1 MAEKRV
7 SVRLVAEGGRQVRAE
22 LEGVGEAGAKG
33 FGRLSREME
42 LANTRLAGFAR
53 RAGIA
58 MSAAAAAATAS
69 LGLIVRSTAESAAQ
83 IRQFAQVA
91 NATPEAL
98 QRWSAG
104 AQTVGIEQ
112 EKLADILKDVND
124 RVGDFLQTGGGPM
137 ADFFESVAPRVGVTA
152 DQFARL
158 SGPEALQLY
167 VDTLERA
174 GLSQQEMTFYL
185 EAMAS
190 DATRLLPLLRNGG
203 AEMARLGDQA
213 ADLGAVLDADA
224 IEAMRRTQVALGTLS
239 LVFEGLRNRIAVA
252 VAPSLEALANAFVAL
267 AADGGILRSAIDA
280 LIGNLGRLATY
291 ATTFAA
297 VMAGR
302 WVAGLAAAAL
312 SVRGLATALVFLR
325 GALIRTGIGALI
337 VGTGELVYQ
346 FSQLVSRVGSVGE
359 AFRLLGDLAKEVW
372 SRMRLSLDA
381 AFANMAAGWE
391 GLKAAAFSALEG
403 TIAGVVSFGDRT
415 AAIFQGAYDAA
426 VAIWG
431 SLPGAI
437 GDFAF
442 QAANGL
448 ISGVEAMLNGVVT
461 RINTFITGLNA
472 ALALLPDWAVGEG
485 GVRIGTLDPLD
496 LGRIG
501 NPFEGAATTAG
512 TAAADAF
519 SGALSRTYLE
529 PPDLGLGT
537 MAEDARGRAD
547 GYREAAG
554 MLADAAGRPLAS
566 WQALRD
572 AVTGTGSEAE
582 VALADAASSADALAA
597 GLNDTATAADGAGGA
612 ARNAGAV
619 AAAGAGAEQAAT
631 GWAAVTAALAG
642 YANKA
647 RDIGGD
653 IGQTLVGAF
662 QSAENAVGDFVKSGK
677 LDFRDLVT
685 SMIAD
690 LAKLAARRFILGP
703 IANALSGALG
713 GASELFANILHAG
726 GVVGSP
732 GPGRMVPALAFA
744 GAPRMHAGGWA
755 GIKPDEVPAI
765 LQRGERVL
773 SRREAAGYGQGQ
785 GSAPNISVTIMSRDA
800 ESFRQSRTQVAAD
813 IARAVSLGR
822 RGM

>member
-33 FGRLSREME
+33 FGHLSREME

-69 LGLIVRSTAESAAQ
+69 LGLIVRSTAESAAK

-91 NATPEAL
+91 NATPDAL

-104 AQTVGIEQ
+104 ARTVGIEQ

-213 ADLGAVLDADA
+213 ADLGAVLNTDA
-224 IEAMRRTQVALGTLS
+224 IEALRRTQVALGTLS

-252 VAPSLEALANAFVAL
+252 VAPSLEALAKAFVVL
-267 AADGGILRSAIDA
+267 ASDGGILRTAIDA

-291 ATTFAA
+291 AATFAA

-337 VGTGELVYQ
+337 VGAGELVYQ
-346 FSQLVSRVGSVGE
+346 FSQLVTRVGGVAE

-372 SRMRLSLDA
+372 SRMGLSLDA

-391 GLKAAAFSALEG
+391 RLKAAGLSALEG
-403 TIAGVVSFGDRT
+403 TITGVTSFGDRT
-415 AAIFQGAYDAA
+415 VAIFQGAYDAA

-448 ISGVEAMLNGVVT
+448 ISGVEAMLNGLVT

-472 ALALLPDWAVGEG
+472 ALALLPEWAVGEG

-554 MLADAAGRPLAS
+554 MLADAADRPLAS

-572 AVTGTGSEAE
+572 AVTGTGSEADA
-582 VALADAASSADALAA
+582 ALADAASSADALAT
-597 GLNDTATAADGAGGA
+597 GLDNTTTAANGAGGA
-612 ARNAGAV
+612 ARNAGA
-619 AAAGAGAEQAAT
+619 AAAGGAEQAST
-631 GWAAVTAALAG
+631 GWAAVTAALAD
-642 YANKA
+642 YATKA
-647 RDIGGD
+647 RDIGAD

-662 QSAENAVGDFVKSGK
+662 QSAENAVATFVKSGK

-713 GASELFANILHAG
+713 GAGGLFADILHSG
-726 GVVGSP
+726 GIVGSP
-732 GPGRMVPALAFA
+732 GPGRAVPAMAFA
-744 GAPRMHAGGWA
+744 GAPRMHSGGWA
-755 GIKPDEVPAI
+755 GLKPDEVPAI

-785 GSAPNISVTIMSRDA
+785 SAAPNISVTINARDA
-800 ESFRQSRTQVAAD
+800 DSFRQSRTQVAAD
-813 IARAVSLGR
+813 MARAVSLGR

>member
-1 MAEKRV
+1 
-7 SVRLVAEGGRQVRAE
+7 
-22 LEGVGEAGAKG
+22 
-33 FGRLSREME
+33 
-42 LANTRLAGFAR
+42 
-53 RAGIA
+53 
-58 MSAAAAAATAS
+58 
-69 LGLIVRSTAESAAQ
+69 
-83 IRQFAQVA
+83 
-91 NATPEAL
+91 
-98 QRWSAG
+98 
-104 AQTVGIEQ
+104 
-112 EKLADILKDVND
+112 
-124 RVGDFLQTGGGPM
+124 
-137 ADFFESVAPRVGVTA
+137 
-152 DQFARL
+152 
-158 SGPEALQLY
+158 
-167 VDTLERA
+167 
-174 GLSQQEMTFYL
+174 
-185 EAMAS
+185 
-190 DATRLLPLLRNGG
+190 
-203 AEMARLGDQA
+203 
-213 ADLGAVLDADA
+213 
-224 IEAMRRTQVALGTLS
+224 
-239 LVFEGLRNRIAVA
+239 
-252 VAPSLEALANAFVAL
+252 
-267 AADGGILRSAIDA
+267 
-280 LIGNLGRLATY
+280 
-291 ATTFAA
+291 
-297 VMAGR
+297 MAGR
-302 WVAGLAAAAL
+302 WVAGMVAAAL

-337 VGTGELVYQ
+337 VGAGELVYP
-346 FSQLVSRVGSVGE
+346 FSQLVTRVGGVGE

-372 SRMRLSLDA
+372 SRMGLSLDA

-519 SGALSRTYLE
+519 SAALSRTYLE

-547 GYREAAG
+547 GYREAAS

-582 VALADAASSADALAA
+582 TALADAASSADALAA
-597 GLNDTATAADGAGGA
+597 GLNDTATAADSAGGA
-612 ARNAGAV
+612 ARNAGAA
-619 AAAGAGAEQAAT
+619 AAAGVEQAAT
-631 GWAAVTAALAG
+631 GWGAVTAALAD
-642 YANKA
+642 YATKA
-647 RDIGGD
+647 RDIGAD

-713 GASELFANILHAG
+713 GAGGLFADILHAG
-726 GVVGSP
+726 GTVGSP

-744 GAPRMHAGGWA
+744 SAPRMHSGG
-755 GIKPDEVPAI
+755 
-765 LQRGERVL
+765 
-773 SRREAAGYGQGQ
+773 
-785 GSAPNISVTIMSRDA
+785 
-800 ESFRQSRTQVAAD
+800 
-813 IARAVSLGR
+813 
-822 RGM
+822 